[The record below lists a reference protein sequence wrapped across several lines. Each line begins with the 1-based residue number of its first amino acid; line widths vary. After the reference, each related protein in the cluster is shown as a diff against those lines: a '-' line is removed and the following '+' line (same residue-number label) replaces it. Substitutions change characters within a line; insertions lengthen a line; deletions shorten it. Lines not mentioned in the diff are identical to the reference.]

1 MSAEI
6 ISNYNGIVT
15 VKVSNVLT
23 FPDMIAVQQ
32 ALINILGQLGGAN
45 VLILAENFQGWSNE
59 QAWNDVSYMS
69 KTDPFINKMAIVGEK
84 QWQDLAL
91 MFTAQGL
98 REFPIEYFSP
108 DELSKAEEWLAT
120 IY

>member
-6 ISNYNGIVT
+6 ISNYAGIVT
-15 VKVSNVLT
+15 VRVSNVLT
-23 FPDMIAVQQ
+23 YADMLAVQQ
-32 ALINILGQLGGAN
+32 SLINILCQLGGAN
-45 VLILAENFQGWSNE
+45 VLIIAEDFQGWSHE
-59 QAWNDVSYMS
+59 QAWDDVSYMT

-98 REFPIEYFSP
+98 REFPIEYFAP
-108 DELSKAEEWLAT
+108 DELSKAEEWLAMM
-120 IY
+120 